1 MQSEHTTCV
10 VFPVREVSLRQLAEL
25 WSVLMSLLPEVR
37 NCTACFRRRGKSSEH
52 TYTFE
57 DADEIA
63 RSRLAFRPGELKL
76 SFMSLSNSGTRIY
89 VSEHWGGG
97 MDKLLLALPNRLRV
111 EISSLNER
119 EALAIRDA
127 VEKWGGRNLHLDRRQ
142 LWVKLGVLASGLG
155 GVGVAAA
162 VTGLSASDAMGYM
175 FLWMVLVVLGC
186 VLPALIPASARRL
199 VDLRIV
205 NPPAPKGGG
214 PGSGTPAGPRPG
226 PGLEVVTNAGGRP
239 VRVEA

>member
-37 NCTACFRRRGKSSEH
+37 HCTARFRLRGKSSEH

-57 DADEIA
+57 DADDLA

-76 SFMSLSNSGTRIY
+76 TLMSLSNSSARIY
-89 VSEHWGGG
+89 VREHWGGG
-97 MDKLLLALPNRLRV
+97 VGKVLLALPNRLRV
-111 EISSLNER
+111 EISGPKEG
-119 EALAIRDA
+119 EVLAIRDA

-162 VTGLSASDAMGYM
+162 VTGLPALDAMGYM
-175 FLWMVLVVLGC
+175 FMWMVLVVLGC

-199 VDLRIV
+199 VELRIV
-205 NPPAPKGGG
+205 NPLAPKGGG
-214 PGSGTPAGPRPG
+214 HGSGTPAEPQPG
-226 PGLEVVTNAGGRP
+226 PGSEVVVDAGGRP
-239 VRVEA
+239 VREEA

>member
-1 MQSEHTTCV
+1 MRSEHTTCV

-37 NCTACFRRRGKSSEH
+37 HCTACFRRRGKSSEH

-57 DADEIA
+57 DADDLA

-76 SFMSLSNSGTRIY
+76 TLMSLSNSSTRIY
-89 VSEHWGGG
+89 VNEHWGGG
-97 MDKLLLALPNRLRV
+97 MGKLLLALPNRLRV

-127 VEKWGGRNLHLDRRQ
+127 VEKWGGRNLQSDRRQ
-142 LWVKLGVLASGLG
+142 LWVKLAVLASGLG

-175 FLWMVLVVLGC
+175 LAWMALVVAGC
-186 VLPALIPASARRL
+186 VFPALIPASARRF
-199 VDLRIV
+199 VELRIV

-214 PGSGTPAGPRPG
+214 RGSGTPAGPRPG
-226 PGLEVVTNAGGRP
+226 PGSEVVTDAGGRP
-239 VRVEA
+239 VREEA